1 MELAIVTINRER
13 QRRGLPTGLTN
24 PETIAQAEM
33 LNSGMTVDQIFRD
46 RISNPIYDPL
56 IQSKVD
62 RGLPASQIQSELAQQ
77 GLDVPLYR
85 IQELGGQNVA
95 PTTEVADFSGDIAS
109 MSKSPAGPLD
119 SIIPVSKDTSFT
131 PPTTKADIGSNR
143 IMVKGNIYELPSNF
157 KELLDK
163 GILDGMQIY
172 PILNLAYSSDP
183 STTMSRDI
191 DNVLVNWAKGDE
203 PFGKLEVPDDEFRQ
217 RLGYGKEGFLE
228 TPEDFGS
235 FAQTAAYG
243 AFDLGKGAIR
253 KLVEFGKSFQG
264 GRAVQEFKENPVFRG
279 IDLGKDFNVQDLAEF
294 QVQNIPGIKLVG
306 RADRDEITEGIKD
319 ITTKYQPEAN
329 ETVVVAKNLTPPEEP
344 IDPDKIDFGVDK
356 PTDPTKVTQEDIDDN
371 KLADDL
377 IDFGT
382 QGKDAGTKDP
392 QKLAGI
398 IGADGKEKVITPAPG
413 PSPSSDK
420 LTKELETKDYGRGL
434 ARFFSSL
441 GTQSKA
447 NNLTDALSGAAATF
461 AATEAARSEKIRQEE
476 RDLTKELKKIIAK
489 EKASSGDFGVTD
501 LFKVNDAKS
510 QINEEI
516 GYYEGGEQA
525 ISFMNQAIELFDNA
539 VKNGTKV
546 TGLMGRFNRFK
557 DEAATFFNI
566 PIAELSDATKIDN
579 FIEIVKQRNIK
590 DILNESG
597 KTISN
602 VDRDILDRIFGGLD
616 FTTAPQKQLE
626 KLRASRDSLITNQR
640 TRKRTISSINR
651 TLNDPLLR
659 GRGALGVE
667 NMTLLERVLAADPSN
682 PLLQFNQTA
691 QSINNP
697 VFNLSGQQIN

>member
-1 MELAIVTINRER
+1 MELAINTITRER
-13 QRRGLPTGLTN
+13 RRRGLPTGLTN

-46 RISNPIYDPL
+46 KLSNPIYDPL

-62 RGLPASQIQSELAQQ
+62 RGLPASQIQSELAEQ
-77 GLDVPLYR
+77 GLNVPLYR

-95 PTTEVADFSGDIAS
+95 PTAEVADFSGDIAS
-109 MSKSPAGPLD
+109 ISKSPASPLD
-119 SIIPVSKDTSFT
+119 SIIPVSRDTSFT

-203 PFGKLEVPDDEFRQ
+203 PFGKLDVPDDEFRQ
-217 RLGYGKEGFLE
+217 RLGYGKEGFLD

-235 FAQTAAYG
+235 FAQIVAYG
-243 AFDLGKGAIR
+243 ALDANKTGLR
-253 KLVEFGKSFQG
+253 KLIEFGKGLQG

-306 RADRDEITEGIKD
+306 KADRDEITEGIKD
-319 ITTKYQPEAN
+319 ITTKYQPEAD
-329 ETVVVAKNLTPPEEP
+329 ETVVVAKKLTPPEEP
-344 IDPDKIDFGVDK
+344 IDPDKIDFGVGR
-356 PTDPTKVTQEDIDDN
+356 PTDPTKVTQKDIDAEEAEVEQGGKIN
-371 KLADDL
+371 KE
-377 IDFGT
+377 
-382 QGKDAGTKDP
+382 GKDVTSSP
-392 QKLAGI
+392 SP
-398 IGADGKEKVITPAPG
+398 TPAP
-413 PSPSSDK
+413 SPAPDAKKDK
-420 LTKELETKDYGRGL
+420 LTKDLETKDYGRGL

-447 NNLTDALSGAAATF
+447 NTLTDALSGAAATF

-489 EKASSGDFGVTD
+489 EQAGGSFGVSD
-501 LFKVNDAKS
+501 VFKVNELKTDL
-510 QINEEI
+510 NDEI
-516 GYYEGGEQA
+516 GFYEGGEQA

-539 VKNGTKV
+539 VKNKTAV
-546 TGLMGRFNRFK
+546 TGLGGRYNRFV
-557 DEAATFFNI
+557 DEVATFFNI
-566 PIAELSDATKIDN
+566 PISELSDATKIDN

-616 FTTAPQKQLE
+616 FTTPPDKQLE
-626 KLRASRDSLITNQR
+626 KLRASRDSLIINQQ
-640 TRKRTISSINR
+640 TRQRKIG
-651 TLNDPLLR
+651 TLNTTLKDPTLR

-691 QSINNP
+691 QSINKP
-697 VFNLSGQQIN
+697 VFNLSGQQIS